1 MLKSAETERGGIAS
15 ASVDIGMPPMTS
27 LHGLI
32 YPVAEAVGFWCGLRC
47 HIVFWFGLWFSR
59 VGCAPPPLGWIKELA
74 SLYSPE
80 RLLSALL

>member
-47 HIVFWFGLWFSR
+47 HIVDVVWFVVFACRMRGPRGGL
-59 VGCAPPPLGWIKELA
+59 GLGIVKA
-74 SLYSPE
+74 
-80 RLLSALL
+80 R